1 MRHRSLAERRGSYVV
16 LLDGPSR
23 STDELRDLAAYL
35 SELAVSDFEIV
46 VVDASQQP
54 DLDRN
59 RQVLR
64 WAGRH
69 VAAKPQHVT
78 SSGEIDPIRAASD
91 VASCEKVIVAD
102 ANVRYDHDAIDQ
114 LALLLEL
121 HEVVEPQD
129 YFDPLP
135 WWGGVEAGRILVH
148 RSVASVP
155 DHGATFGFQKRALRG
170 LRSFDHVGDPSAR
183 RLAAQGAE
191 VFSAVRVFVR
201 RVPPALAQWV
211 RGLPRQA
218 EQEFAIPARAAL
230 FFMLVPIAISLALLA
245 GPSLAG
251 AFLGTVAFASVALAV
266 RGRIGASRFFPLRA
280 CFFAPLWILQRSVS
294 VYWALLW
301 RVSGAVEPRRVP
313 AVVRTH
319 DEQVA
324 SGK

>member
-1 MRHRSLAERRGSYVV
+1 LAERRGSYVV
-16 LLDGPSR
+16 LLDGPSH
-23 STDELRDLAAYL
+23 SVDELRDLAAYL
-35 SELAVSDFEIV
+35 SELAVSDFEVV

-64 WAGRH
+64 WVARH
-69 VAAKPQHVT
+69 VAARPQHVT
-78 SSGEIDPIRAASD
+78 ISGEIDPIRTASD
-91 VASCEKVIVAD
+91 VASCDKVIVAD
-102 ANVRYDHDAIDQ
+102 ANVRYDRDAIDQ

-148 RSVASVP
+148 RSVASIA
-155 DHGATFGFQKRALRG
+155 DHGVTFGFQKRAIRG
-170 LRSFDHVGDPSAR
+170 LRALDHVGDPTAR

-191 VFSAVRVFVR
+191 VFSAMRVFVR
-201 RVPPALAQWV
+201 RVPPALSQWV

-218 EQEFAIPARAAL
+218 EQEFAIPAKAAL

-245 GPSLAG
+245 GPSVAG
-251 AFLGTVAFASVALAV
+251 GFLGIIAFVSVALAL

-280 CFFAPLWILQRSVS
+280 CFFAPLWILQRSLS
-294 VYWALLW
+294 VYWALLR
-301 RVSGAVEPRRVP
+301 RVSGGVEPRRVP
-313 AVVRTH
+313 AVVRTQN
-319 DEQVA
+319 EQVA